1 VSPRLEWAIDVQTE
15 PPRPVHNG
23 RARKSKR

>member
-1 VSPRLEWAIDVQTE
+1 VSPRLEWANDVQTK
-15 PPRPVHNG
+15 PPCPVHNG